1 MKKLKIGISSCLLG
15 ESVRFNGEHK
25 RNPTVIDLLGQWF
38 EAVPVCPEVE
48 LGMGVPR
55 EPVRLVRS
63 NMRMAGKSSNPYQKV
78 PLGISKPPSRV
89 VVRRVGAESGKDW
102 TEAMAG
108 FNSKKLESLRQP
120 NLSGFIFKSRSPSCG
135 PGQVSLHHEQSGEKS
150 STEGLF
156 ARALMIHF
164 PLLPVIDEETLQD
177 EIAREGF
184 IACVLQH
191 GEEFSG
197 ESGKR
202 EHTGKNEG
210 GSV

>member
-1 MKKLKIGISSCLLG
+1 M
-15 ESVRFNGEHK
+15 
-25 RNPTVIDLLGQWF
+25 
-38 EAVPVCPEVE
+38 
-48 LGMGVPR
+48 
-55 EPVRLVRS
+55 
-63 NMRMAGKSSNPYQKV
+63 
-78 PLGISKPPSRV
+78 V
-89 VVRRVGAESGKDW
+89 VSESGKDW

-108 FNSKKLESLRQP
+108 FNSKKLEALRQQ

-135 PGQVSLHHEQSGEKS
+135 PGQVPLHHEQSGEKS

-156 ARALMIHF
+156 ARALMKHF
-164 PLLPVIDEETLQD
+164 PSLPVIDEETLQD
-177 EIAREGF
+177 EIARADF

>member
-1 MKKLKIGISSCLLG
+1 MKKLKLGVSSCLLG
-15 ESVRFNGEHK
+15 ESVRYNGEHK
-25 RNPTVIDLLGQWF
+25 RDSTVIDLLGQQF

-55 EPVRLVRS
+55 EPVRLVANDAS
-63 NMRMAGKSSNPYQKV
+63 SERM
-78 PLGISKPPSRV
+78 
-89 VVRRVGAESGKDW
+89 VGSESGKDW
-102 TEAMAG
+102 TQAMVD
-108 FNSKKLESLRQP
+108 FNSIKLEALRQQ

-135 PGQVSLHHEQSGEKS
+135 PGQVPLHHEQSGEKS

-156 ARALMIHF
+156 ARALMKHF
-164 PLLPVIDEETLQD
+164 PSLPVIDEETLQD
-177 EIAREGF
+177 EIARAGF

-197 ESGKR
+197 DSGKR